1 MKKFSISE
9 GETER
14 STSEVR
20 VVDKDRFKEKSKEEK
35 EVFDLESVKKKILE
49 NTEECNEE
57 CLKE

>member
-1 MKKFSISE
+1 MDE
-9 GETER
+9 
-14 STSEVR
+14 
-20 VVDKDRFKEKSKEEK
+20 DRFKEKSKEEK